1 MQNKTK
7 FPFPWFPGLVPGWG
21 RRPGGAHLPP
31 LPLDWAFLPPKSRLS
46 LGAYVPFLSWR
57 LHSGTSPAFFYRP
70 RGLLGNTRVQKDWS
84 PSKKGLPIK
93 AEHMSEAGEVDRE
106 RLRAGCLS
114 QSSRGSFTEQE
125 GGGIGHRMEFW
136 NTRIEVASGLRWL
149 AA

>member
-1 MQNKTK
+1 M
-7 FPFPWFPGLVPGWG
+7 
-21 RRPGGAHLPP
+21 
-31 LPLDWAFLPPKSRLS
+31 
-46 LGAYVPFLSWR
+46 
-57 LHSGTSPAFFYRP
+57 
-70 RGLLGNTRVQKDWS
+70 QKDWS